1 MKGKNQFITNL
12 RGSMENMTAV
22 KAKDGDT
29 IIKGKITQMTNP
41 NSEGQQF
48 NRSRF
53 TQVVG
58 VSKEMGKFWKDTFSR
73 LKPTRSEYN
82 ERTADYMDIAR
93 TIDPFV
99 LATLIGQMNFT
110 KGNLFPLTPVLNV
123 GGSSDNMDGTWLVSI
138 DWAYDAENLAEEGT
152 DNIFFLLY
160 NPTTGF
166 ITSGTNN
173 NTRSDGTEEVTV
185 PIPASGTTY
194 IAIYAKSADG
204 SIWSTQTAC
213 AKLTSAGALSAE

>member
-41 NSEGQQF
+41 NSTGQQF
-48 NRSRF
+48 NRTRF
-53 TQVVG
+53 TEVITIA
-58 VSKEMGKFWKDTFSR
+58 KEMGKYWKDTFSR

-99 LATLIGQMNFT
+99 QATLIGQMNFT
-110 KGNLFPLTPVLNV
+110 KGSLFPLTPVLNV
-123 GGSSDNMDGTWLVSI
+123 GTSEDNLDGTWNVVI
-138 DWAYDAENLAEEGT
+138 DWAFDSGNDAEEGS
-152 DNIFFLLY
+152 DLVFALLF
-160 NPTTGF
+160 NPTTNF
-166 ITSGTNN
+166 ITSTENGI
-173 NTRSDGTEEVTV
+173 TREDEAWTVVV

-194 IAIYAKSADG
+194 ICIYARSADG
-204 SIWSTQTAC
+204 SLWSTQTAC